1 MDAEIA
7 GWIASLL
14 TVSAAAMT
22 AANLGPRITGWG
34 FVIFTLGSL
43 AWIGVATMTD
53 AQSQLFTHM
62 FLTVV
67 NVIGV
72 WRWLGREASYEEGG
86 SNAARQSD
94 KANVPSLFSSIG
106 LAGSK
111 VTGNDNDQIGTV
123 IDTMLRCDR
132 AEIAYVV
139 IGDGG
144 LGGIGESLRAVDPS
158 RLEFKPEG
166 IVAQF
171 GRDEFLAMPP
181 IGDGAWPQS
190 VQAVSSG

>member
-22 AANLGPRITGWG
+22 AANLGPRVTGWG
-34 FVIFTLGSL
+34 FVIFTVGSL

-62 FLTVV
+62 FLTVI
-67 NVIGV
+67 NVFGI
-72 WRWLGREASYEEGG
+72 WRWLGREARYQAGG
-86 SNAARQSD
+86 SSAARHSD
-94 KANVPSLFSSIG
+94 RASVPTLFSSTS

-111 VTGNDNDQIGTV
+111 VTGNDNEQLGTV
-123 IDTMLRCDR
+123 IDAMLRCDR

-139 IGDGG
+139 ISDGA
-144 LGGIGESLRAVDPS
+144 LGGIGETLRAVAPTQ
-158 RLEFKPEG
+158 LEFKPDG
-166 IVAQF
+166 VVAQF

-181 IGDGAWPQS
+181 IDDGAWPHSAQG
-190 VQAVSSG
+190 ANID